1 MMLRL
6 RSAVSSTALTCTTTT
21 LYFRFRL
28 PPAPLISRPCHYS
41 AV

>member
-6 RSAVSSTALTCTTTT
+6 RSRAAVRSTALTCTTTT

-28 PPAPLISRPCHYS
+28 PRLP
-41 AV
+41 

>member
-6 RSAVSSTALTCTTTT
+6 RSAVSSTALTCTTT